1 MPIESASR
9 FRNSWVSLVDPV
21 QVLEDHHQRL
31 IERFAQQNPLDRLV
45 RPPLV

>member
-9 FRNSWVSLVDPV
+9 FSSACVSLVDPV

-31 IERFAQQNPLDRLV
+31 IERFAQTAAA
-45 RPPLV
+45 